1 MNISARRLCAISVA
15 YDIVRQSQKN
25 ESDLVTSANLLMSSP
40 EITRFTTKDC
50 FFFTHKVLLG

>member
-40 EITRFTTKDC
+40 EITRFTTMLHIK
-50 FFFTHKVLLG
+50 FY